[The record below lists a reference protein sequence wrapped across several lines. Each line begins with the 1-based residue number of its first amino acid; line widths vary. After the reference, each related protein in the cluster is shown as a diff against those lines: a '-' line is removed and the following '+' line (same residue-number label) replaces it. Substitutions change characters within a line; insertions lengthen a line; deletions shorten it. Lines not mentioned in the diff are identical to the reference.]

1 VKCPYCGFPED
12 RVLDSRG
19 IRDGEA
25 IRRRR
30 ECLRCGRR
38 FTTHEEIEE
47 AQIRVIKKDG
57 RRELFDRSKVMRGL
71 TLACHKRP
79 VSSEALERVADEIER
94 RLYDRGEREV
104 PAAVVGEMVVEALR
118 ALDPVAYVR
127 FASVYRE
134 FQDATQFKEI
144 VDVLREEEHPAEPG
158 GSVPNRSRDE
168 SGAS

>member
-1 VKCPYCGFPED
+1 VKCPYCGFQED

-30 ECLRCGRR
+30 ECLQCGRR

-57 RRELFDRSKVMRGL
+57 RRELFDRAKVMRGL
-71 TLACHKRP
+71 ALACHKRP
-79 VSSEALERVADEIER
+79 VSSEALEQVVDEIER
-94 RLYDRGEREV
+94 RLYDRGDREV
-104 PAAVVGEMVVEALR
+104 PAAVIGERVIEALR

-144 VDVLREEEHPAEPG
+144 VEVLREEEQPQREDTG
-158 GSVPNRSRDE
+158 GRDRPPTE
-168 SGAS
+168 SGA